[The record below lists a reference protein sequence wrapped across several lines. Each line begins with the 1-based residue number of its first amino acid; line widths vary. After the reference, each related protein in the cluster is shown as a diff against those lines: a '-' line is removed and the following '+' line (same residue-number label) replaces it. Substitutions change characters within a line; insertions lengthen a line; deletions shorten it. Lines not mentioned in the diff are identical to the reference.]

1 MSAHILVLDDEKN
14 YLLILETILEEEG
27 YEVTALQDPQLAL
40 TYLEDSDVDVLVTDM
55 RMPGMDGQQVL
66 AHVKKEY
73 PYIPVLVMTAFGS
86 IDRAVEAMKSG
97 AFDYITKPFDNNELL
112 LSLTKAVQL
121 ARAEQQNRLLR
132 QNLAEHYGRHHILG
146 RSRSVAGVLGL
157 IEKVASTKS
166 TVLVTGESGTGK
178 ELVAKAVHAA
188 SPRAQNAFVS
198 VNCASLSQG
207 VLESE
212 LFGHEKG
219 SFTGAVARK
228 RGRFELA
235 HTGTLFLDEIG
246 EMSLDIQVKLLR
258 VLQEKSVERVGGT
271 ESLDVDFR
279 LVAATNRNLQED
291 VAEGRFRE
299 DLFYRLNVVNI
310 HLPPLRER
318 REDIPLLAAHF
329 LEQYARENKRDIQ
342 GFSMECM
349 DRLCA
354 ADWPGNVR
362 QLQNVIERSVV
373 LATQSVLGL
382 DDLPVDLREE
392 SLQVQS
398 VVDLLPHQ
406 LNLPETLEKI
416 EGALVRRALARSEFV
431 QVKAA
436 ELLTISKSLLQ
447 YKLKKYGLSAK

>member
-1 MSAHILVLDDEKN
+1 MGAHILVLDDEKN
-14 YLLILETILEEEG
+14 YLLILEAILEDEG

-40 TYLEDSDVDVLVTDM
+40 AYLEDSEVDVFVTDM
-55 RMPGMDGQQVL
+55 RMPGMSGQEVL
-66 AHVKKEY
+66 AYMRKEY
-73 PYIPVLVMTAFGS
+73 PHIPVLIMTAFGS

-112 LSLTKAVQL
+112 LSLSKAVQL

-132 QNLAEHYGRHHILG
+132 QSLAEHYGQHHILG
-146 RSRSVAGVLGL
+146 RSRTVANVLGL
-157 IEKVASTKS
+157 IEKVAPTRS

-188 SPRAQNAFVS
+188 SPRAENAFVS
-198 VNCASLSQG
+198 VNCASLSPG

-235 HTGTLFLDEIG
+235 HAGTLFLDEIG
-246 EMSLDIQVKLLR
+246 EMPLDIQVKLLR

-279 LVAATNRNLQED
+279 LVAATNRSLQED

-329 LEQYARENKRDIQ
+329 LEQYAWDNKRDIQ
-342 GFSMECM
+342 GFSTECM

-373 LATQSVLGL
+373 LATQPVIGL
-382 DDLPVDLREE
+382 DDLPVELREE

-406 LNLPETLEKI
+406 LNLAETLEKI

-447 YKLKKYGLSAK
+447 YKLKKYGLTAK